1 MAFVGQAVDRDVDE
15 VGWYRYGPTPGDNG
29 SAVLSAHVD
38 SRSQGP
44 GVFFRLGT
52 LTPGDFVE
60 VELERPKARS
70 GDAPLPED
78 PRKIPNLILKLR
90 KEMKKAAGKMEFERA
105 AELMVAGMKSMA
117 SELKVLQKDDSPPPL
132 LRAKLLAE
140 MADND
145 LVVTNEELL
154 AIGVNTRSYRGESFE
169 AYGYAFTAHRHHN
182 SPNAERFWT
191 CGRLFAKKG
200 QVTPVQSTG
209 RSVGF
214 VADEPTAAMFNFNQ
228 PVLPHWS

>member
-1 MAFVGQAVDRDVDE
+1 MQKDGLTWDECAKRWGLSVNAVRTRAKQLNIPVAYIDRVAH
-15 VGWYRYGPTPGDNG
+15 WPGD
-29 SAVLSAHVD
+29 L
-38 SRSQGP
+38 
-44 GVFFRLGT
+44 
-52 LTPGDFVE
+52 
-60 VELERPKARS
+60 LEF
-70 GDAPLPED
+70 GDAFHQWREKFPYEKVEIFLGKVGAPVPEQT
-78 PRKIPNLILKLR
+78 
-90 KEMKKAAGKMEFERA
+90 KEEIGAALVKKGDAERA

-117 SELKVLQKDDSPPPL
+117 SELKALQKDDLPPPF

-145 LVVTNEELL
+145 LIVTNEELM
-154 AIGVNTRSYRGESFE
+154 AIGVNTRSYKGVSFE
-169 AYGYAFTAHRHHN
+169 AYGYAFRAHRHHN

>member
-1 MAFVGQAVDRDVDE
+1 MQKDGLTWDECAKRWSLSVNAVRTRAKQLNIPVAYIDRVAH
-15 VGWYRYGPTPGDNG
+15 WPGD
-29 SAVLSAHVD
+29 LLE
-38 SRSQGP
+38 
-44 GVFFRLGT
+44 F
-52 LTPGDFVE
+52 GDAFHQWREQYPYEKVE
-60 VELERPKARS
+60 VFLGRVGGPVPEQTKEEVSAALVRK
-70 GDAPLPED
+70 GDA
-78 PRKIPNLILKLR
+78 
-90 KEMKKAAGKMEFERA
+90 ERA

-140 MADND
+140 MADNN

-191 CGRLFAKKG
+191 CGRLFATKG

-209 RSVGF
+209 RTVGF

-228 PVLPHWS
+228 PVLPHWG